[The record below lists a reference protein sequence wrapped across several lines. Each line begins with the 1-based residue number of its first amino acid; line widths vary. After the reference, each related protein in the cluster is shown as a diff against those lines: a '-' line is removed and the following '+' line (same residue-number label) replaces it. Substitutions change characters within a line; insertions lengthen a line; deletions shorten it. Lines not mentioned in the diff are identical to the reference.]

1 MLASENDVQKI
12 DAPEDAFAMCSAAS
26 LSTCRASRC
35 GERGLN
41 DSRLQCR
48 GSGISREDKTDAR
61 FSRRLIWLRLGT
73 SGRIA
78 PTVGWFALHPMATVW
93 RACASPRPAAAPS
106 RVSTREHSRRRAP
119 RRLATRAAAAEA
131 RPSHLD
137 GRRLGRRD
145 ASALLASIAASAPG
159 VPPALAALNEP
170 VVTHRVYFD
179 VGLCPSIVR
188 ADRAL
193 GSKGGLCE
201 DPEDLGRVVIGLY
214 GELVPNVVERFL
226 ALVNAPPGE
235 GYAGT
240 VFHRIKPGAYVL
252 AGQAGSYRMG
262 QVQARRSPPN
272 PELLDGASFRERH
285 LRPGTVSL
293 ALGAATG
300 DGDAVGAERSSAQTE
315 FLHHHGAGA
324 GTIPG
329 RRERRV
335 RTRPERLGDGDQSR
349 GDAHV
354 QTVEQLRR
362 VEPSGGV
369 GGGRS
374 GGQGAAELEQA
385 HASHRHHAHGRD
397 VVIR

>member
-315 FLHHHGAGA
+315 FLITTGPAPVPSLDGENVVF
-324 GTIPG
+324 G
-329 RRERRV
+329 RVLSGLETVTRV
-335 RTRPERLGDGDQSR
+335 AATPTFKPSSNSVAWNQVAEWVGDDRAAKARQSWSKPTQAIVITRTGEMS
-349 GDAHV
+349 
-354 QTVEQLRR
+354 
-362 VEPSGGV
+362 
-369 GGGRS
+369 
-374 GGQGAAELEQA
+374 
-385 HASHRHHAHGRD
+385 
-397 VVIR
+397 